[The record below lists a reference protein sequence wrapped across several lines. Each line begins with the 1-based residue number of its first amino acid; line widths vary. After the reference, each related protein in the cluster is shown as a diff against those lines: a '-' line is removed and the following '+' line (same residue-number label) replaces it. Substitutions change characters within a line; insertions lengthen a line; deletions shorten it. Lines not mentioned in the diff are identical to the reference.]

1 MGACWVGF
9 TVVKI
14 EAGSCIF
21 CLSSPKKCKCLSWW
35 LWLMLLVL
43 IPLRL
48 LLSCMP
54 SFFLFKN
61 VCGRLCAFLSYS
73 CCCCCYFCS
82 VSCTL
87 FQIFQQFQRT
97 PTPLAAV
104 HFGLPQTQ
112 HALNFA
118 SYHNAAVKLITS
130 LECKNE
136 PQAPTKCSSS
146 SSSSKA
152 KATCPKST
160 HMVVSS
166 YRFCSVYSSFI

>member
-21 CLSSPKKCKCLSWW
+21 CLS
-35 LWLMLLVL
+35 MLLVL

-87 FQIFQQFQRT
+87 FQIFQQFQPT